1 MMRQPFVAGSF
12 YRKNNQVS
20 KGDWKEYDLFILY
33 VYPPH
38 YASKGFDQMEIPGYK
53 IVPGINYQ
61 GYRLSYAING
71 HAYWRTPQSD
81 AKTQKDKQSVKKN
94 KKNDFNEF
102 FQAVISEQLSM
113 YGIFSTAVMRSA
125 TLELDLN
132 NADNSDYINLRG
144 KSDNTCKVVASPS
157 MMDY

>member
-20 KGDWKEYDLFILY
+20 KGDWKEYDLFTLF
-33 VYPPH
+33 VYSPH
-38 YASKGFDQMEIPGYK
+38 YSSKFFDQVEIPGN
-53 IVPGINYQ
+53 IIIPGINHQ
-61 GYRLSYAING
+61 GNRSSYAING
-71 HAYWRTPQSD
+71 HAYWHTPHSD

-94 KKNDFNEF
+94 KKIDFNEF
-102 FQAVISEQLSM
+102 SQAVISEQLSM

-125 TLELDLN
+125 VLESDLKK
-132 NADNSDYINLRG
+132 ADNSDYINSRG
-144 KSDNTCKVVASPS
+144 KSDNTCKVVASHS